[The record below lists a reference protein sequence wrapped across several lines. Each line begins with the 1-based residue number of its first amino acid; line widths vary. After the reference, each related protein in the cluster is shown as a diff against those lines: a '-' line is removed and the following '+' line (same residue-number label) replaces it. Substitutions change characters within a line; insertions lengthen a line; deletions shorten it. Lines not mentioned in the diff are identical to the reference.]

1 MFSLE
6 GLTDCMLQAQIGPHR
21 QANIH
26 QHINNTHTF
35 LQWCG
40 TLCAEEFNVCVCGWY
55 VWVSVW
61 CVGVCGKIC
70 ASVREISSFT
80 HSIYI
85 YTHSLSLS
93 LSFSHWLPDLVIP
106 CFTHSTPH
114 WLSVYSSVVLS
125 WFTYTRHFT
134 VHLSGK
140 FIIIFLPCSI

>member
-1 MFSLE
+1 MFFNVQLRRVDRLYATS
-6 GLTDCMLQAQIGPHR
+6 TNRPTQTSKYTPSH
-21 QANIH
+21 
-26 QHINNTHTF
+26 THTF

-40 TLCAEEFNVCVCGWY
+40 TLCAEEFNVCVCGCY

-85 YTHSLSLS
+85 YPLPTLS

-106 CFTHSTPH
+106 CLTLTQPLTL
-114 WLSVYSSVVLS
+114 WCVYSLCIVQLCWVGLP
-125 WFTYTRHFT
+125 TLDT
-134 VHLSGK
+134 LQ
-140 FIIIFLPCSI
+140 FICQARF